1 MSAAEAAMQ
10 AARLGDPVQHK
21 LGKAIG
27 MLAGALAGAALVA
40 VTIGTG
46 GAALPFIIG
55 AAAVGGMAGAKA
67 AEGAEAAGMFDSG
80 TVTGALNP
88 PCSANVT
95 IGSKPAARAEIDTA
109 LCSGLK
115 VLFHLEKPATRIAEG
130 SATVLINGL
139 PAARQ
144 GDRLQCSGDIQ
155 IGEPTV
161 LIGGGTAQVL
171 PIEKTFVDY
180 VEAALPYV
188 AVGSFILGAGI
199 VAWPAI
205 LNGATNIAILAST
218 LSPEVILIS
227 SCILGYTLMETSWE
241 EASPWVH
248 GGLDLIGLIPV
259 FGEIADGINA
269 VIYLAEGNFTDALLS
284 AAAMIPVAG
293 WGAVAAKWGRK
304 GVKAL
309 KFGKKAKTAVDWAKR
324 GKKALQILSNVA
336 KGKKLEGV
344 IDGVTLGVELL
355 LKTKRG
361 QAIIKRASKWADD
374 GVKWIKKGRDK
385 AIKLKNRASKWA
397 VESAKNLKSKAVK
410 LKNNVVE
417 GAIKT
422 RDKAIRLKNQAS
434 KWAVESAK
442 KLKNKRL
449 KLKKKL
455 QDSWKKR
462 KKKKQI
468 SKNRKDGKRREEETK
483 TELKNKHPDASIQ
496 NEQYLRDTNGNIAKD
511 PITGEGRRIDH
522 VVIKDK
528 EVVETVETTS
538 TKVNKSN
545 QLAKELRIR
554 KSGGNFIKDR
564 ETGQLIDLKDIP
576 ISRIDAK
583 P

>member
-374 GVKWIKKGRDK
+374 GVKWIKKGRY
-385 AIKLKNRASKWA
+385 KNS
-397 VESAKNLKSKAVK
+397 
-410 LKNNVVE
+410 
-417 GAIKT
+417 
-422 RDKAIRLKNQAS
+422 
-434 KWAVESAK
+434 
-442 KLKNKRL
+442 
-449 KLKKKL
+449 
-455 QDSWKKR
+455 
-462 KKKKQI
+462 
-468 SKNRKDGKRREEETK
+468 
-483 TELKNKHPDASIQ
+483 
-496 NEQYLRDTNGNIAKD
+496 
-511 PITGEGRRIDH
+511 
-522 VVIKDK
+522 
-528 EVVETVETTS
+528 
-538 TKVNKSN
+538 
-545 QLAKELRIR
+545 
-554 KSGGNFIKDR
+554 
-564 ETGQLIDLKDIP
+564 
-576 ISRIDAK
+576 
-583 P
+583 